1 MTFEIEGEYNTATVH
16 TNQSRE
22 DAETEAIEQIQE
34 IADAEAF
41 TSGDSDEGTIAV
53 MPDFH
58 WGAGAVI
65 GFTMPVKDR
74 IVPNTIGVDIGC
86 GMYAVNFGE
95 IPEDELD
102 LETLDEEIR
111 GHVPTGFD
119 VHGRNDFHMLNSFPW
134 GICETKLD
142 TFSEQTDFDLPNPQT
157 VYTKSYFEELCQQI
171 GYDQG
176 RAINS
181 VGTLGGGNH
190 FIELG
195 RDEDN
200 NVWCIIHSG
209 SRGIGA
215 EIAQY
220 WQDRATDYM
229 NQRAKQVE
237 IPDSIEPYLSD
248 EWKPKADKIRE
259 DFDGSDIQDKFD
271 ELSQFIQE
279 TKDAESNRNT
289 DLDYLKGDEA
299 TGYIIDMIFAQ
310 TYASVSRKMMAAGV
324 AEALAYVTNDE
335 KEYLYKQDEV
345 ESVHNYIDFNDATVR
360 KGACRAHDDERLVVP
375 FNMKYGTILARGKGN
390 EAWNKSSAHGAGR
403 AMSRT
408 EAHNRFTDADFS
420 EQTEG
425 VFMSETPMDEIPG
438 AYKSPED
445 VEAALGDNVEVEAR
459 IEPFLSIKAE

>member
-16 TNQSRE
+16 TNQSKE

-41 TSGDSDEGTIAV
+41 TSGDDEGTIAI

-65 GFTMPVKDR
+65 GFTMPVENR

-95 IPEDELD
+95 VEDLD
-102 LETLDEEIR
+102 LETLDDEIR
-111 GHVPTGFD
+111 SRVPTGFD
-119 VHGRNDFHMLNSFPW
+119 VHGRNDYHMIEDFPW
-134 GICETKLD
+134 ERCSQKLA
-142 TFSEQTDFDLPNPQT
+142 TFSQHSDIDFPEPT
-157 VYTKSYFEELCQQI
+157 EVYTESYFEEACRQV

-181 VGTLGGGNH
+181 MGTLGGGNH

-195 RDEDN
+195 RDKSDK
-200 NVWCIIHSG
+200 VWCIIHSG

-220 WQDRATDYM
+220 WQDRATDRM
-229 NQRAKQVE
+229 NYRAKQVE

-259 DFDGSDIQDKFD
+259 DFEGKEIQNKFD
-271 ELSQFIQE
+271 ELSQFIQT

-289 DLDYLKGDEA
+289 DLDYLEGEEA
-299 TGYIIDMIFAQ
+299 RGYVIDMIFAQ
-310 TYASVSRKMMAAGV
+310 TYASESRKKMAQGV

-345 ESVHNYIDFNDATVR
+345 ESIHNYIDFNDATIR
-360 KGACRAHDDERLVVP
+360 KGACRAHEGERLVVP
-375 FNMKYGTILARGKGN
+375 FNMKYGTIIARGKG
-390 EAWNKSSAHGAGR
+390 EDAWNKSSAHGAGR

-425 VFMSETPMDEIPG
+425 VFMSEKPMDEIPG

-445 VEAALGDNVEVEAR
+445 VEAALGDNVTVENR
-459 IEPFLSIKAE
+459 ITPFMSIKAE

>member
-1 MTFEIEGEYNTATVH
+1 MTFEIDGEYNTATVH

-22 DAETEAIEQIQE
+22 NAETEAIEQIQE
-34 IADAEAF
+34 MADAEAF
-41 TSGDSDEGTIAV
+41 ASGDGDEGDIAI

-95 IPEDELD
+95 VDDLD

-111 GHVPTGFD
+111 SRVPTGFD
-119 VHGRNDFHMLNSFPW
+119 VHGRNDYHMIEGFPW
-134 GICETKLD
+134 AMCQAKLD
-142 TFSEQTDFDLPNPQT
+142 TFSQHSDIEFPPATE
-157 VYTKSYFEELCQQI
+157 VYTDSYFEETCRQV

-195 RDEDN
+195 VDSDEST
-200 NVWCIIHSG
+200 WCIIHSG

-220 WQDRATDYM
+220 WQDRATDRM
-229 NQRAKQVE
+229 NDRAMESE
-237 IPDSIEPYLSD
+237 IPDSIEPYLGED
-248 EWKPKADKIRE
+248 WKPKADKIRE

-271 ELSQFIQE
+271 EISQFIQH
-279 TKDAESNRNT
+279 TRDAESNRNT
-289 DLDYLKGDEA
+289 DLDYLEGDEA
-299 TGYIIDMIFAQ
+299 RGYVIDMIFAQ
-310 TYASVSRKMMAAGV
+310 TYASESRKKMARGV
-324 AEALAYVTNDE
+324 AEALAHVTNDE
-335 KEYLYKQDEV
+335 KEYLYKQDDV
-345 ESVHNYIDFNDATVR
+345 ESIHNYIDFSDATIR
-360 KGACRAHDDERLVVP
+360 KGACRAHEGERLVVP
-375 FNMKYGTILARGKGN
+375 FNMKYGTIIARGKGKAEWN
-390 EAWNKSSAHGAGR
+390 ESSAHGAGR

-408 EAHNRFTDADFS
+408 EAHNRFTDEDFT

-425 VFMSETPMDEIPG
+425 VFMSEKPMDEIPG

-445 VEAALGDNVEVEAR
+445 VEAALGDNVEVENR
-459 IEPFLSIKAE
+459 ITPFLSIKAE